1 MAEIKVGGRV
11 RLYHTTDPFTKCRRG
26 DMGTVK
32 AIDGLGIVHT
42 RFDNGEEL
50 SLLKN
55 IDSFEGIEETLPV
68 AKES

>member
-11 RLYHTTDPFTKCRRG
+11 KLYYTSDPYTKCRRG

-32 AIDGLGIVHT
+32 AIDGLGTVHT
-42 RFDNGEEL
+42 QFDNGEL
-50 SLLKN
+50 LGLLKA
-55 IDSFEGIEETLPV
+55 IDSFERVEESLPV